1 MARHRFF
8 LAVRDAADQPCNRG
22 IVKSC
27 ICDKGHAC
35 TCDAA
40 AMKTLAIISQ
50 KGGAGKTTLALHLA
64 AAWSLAGSN
73 AAVLDLDPQA
83 SAVKWSHRRTAD
95 LPVVMHSPA
104 SLLDYEMKR
113 IARSGGEVLVL
124 DTAPRLDSAA
134 LEAAKASDLAVVP
147 CRPSILDLEAVAS
160 TLDLVRTTGKP
171 VVAVLNAAE
180 ARGSEA
186 AEAAEAVAALGATV
200 CPARLARRVA
210 FAQSLVA
217 GLTAQ
222 EMEPG
227 GKAAREIEQVHKFI
241 CERMN
246 L

>member
-1 MARHRFF
+1 
-8 LAVRDAADQPCNRG
+8 
-22 IVKSC
+22 
-27 ICDKGHAC
+27 
-35 TCDAA
+35 
-40 AMKTLAIISQ
+40 MKTLAVISQ

-64 AAWSLAGSN
+64 AAWSLAGGN

-83 SAVKWSHRRTAD
+83 SAVKWHHRRTAE

-113 IARSGGEVLVL
+113 IARSGGEVLIL

-171 VVAVLNAAE
+171 VIAMLNSAE
-180 ARGSEA
+180 VRGSEA
-186 AEAAEAVAALGATV
+186 DEAAEAVAALGVAV
-200 CPARLARRVA
+200 CPFRLARRVA
-210 FAQSLVA
+210 FARALVA

-227 GKAAREIEQVHKFI
+227 GKAAQEIEQVHKFI